1 MQLDRTVF
9 NDRDKNAIGL
19 GQKCNWIGTK
29 MQLDR
34 TVFN

>member
-9 NDRDKNAIGL
+9 NDRDKNA
-19 GQKCNWIGTK
+19 NWNGTK

-34 TVFN
+34 DKNAIGSDSV